1 MGATSVT
8 GVGLGMANSQKGPGN
23 NRDYFVPRNG
33 PHVIASGTVTTA
45 ANVATV
51 TLPDHVDLAAA
62 NYVVILQTV
71 DAAAAARGVSV
82 TAKTDN
88 AASLFTSFSIIS
100 EAAIQVVDWMIINKG
115 YGLEVNPG

>member
-8 GVGLGMANSQKGPGN
+8 GVGQGVAANLKGPGN

-33 PHVIASGTVTTA
+33 PHVIIAGTVTTA

-51 TLPDHVDLAAA
+51 TLPEHTDLPAA
-62 NYVVILQTV
+62 NYVIMLTTV

-82 TAKTDN
+82 TAKTN
-88 AASLFTSFSIIS
+88 NVAGLFTSFSILA
-100 EAAIQVVDWMIINKG
+100 EAAVQVVDYVVINMG
-115 YGLEVNPG
+115 SGLEIGGA

>member
-8 GVGLGMANSQKGPGN
+8 GVGVGVANNQKGPGN

-33 PHVIASGTVTTA
+33 PHVIAGGVVTTA

-51 TLPDHVDLAAA
+51 TLPEHVDLPAAS
-62 NYVVILQTV
+62 YVVILQTL

-82 TAKTDN
+82 TAKTN
-88 AASLFTSFSIIS
+88 NGAGLFTSFSIIS
-100 EAAIQVVDWMIINKG
+100 EAAIQIVYWMIVNMG
-115 YGLEVNPG
+115 YGLEVNP